1 LAYRIVLP
9 QAARSIEALPG
20 ETILAA
26 ALREGL
32 AYPHGCQR
40 GRCGSCK
47 SRLLQGKVDMLA
59 HSPFALEA
67 PEHQEGLILA
77 CRAVPTSDVTV
88 YWPDAVEALP
98 PMLPIDAVVVA
109 RHEIAPQIQRLLVRP
124 SRPLSFFPG
133 QYLNITLPGGVSRS
147 YSPASQ
153 PMAQDVELHIRVVD
167 GGQASGLVSR
177 LSLGDSLQLAGPFGD
192 ACFRGDQDRPLLA
205 LAAST
210 GQAPIK
216 SIVDGLLGSGD
227 QRAVR
232 VFAFARETQHLY
244 LDRHFA
250 GLAGRHSNLGYRSI
264 VTRAMTED
272 ATPQSLIA
280 SCISQ
285 LHNWSVH
292 IAGPAGFVTS
302 MSEMMRGLGCDDI
315 LADKF

>member
-1 LAYRIVLP
+1 MAYRIVLP
-9 QAARSIEALPG
+9 QAARTIEALPG

-47 SRLLQGKVDMLA
+47 SRLLHGKVEMLA

-67 PEHQEGLILA
+67 PERHEGLVLA
-77 CRAVPTSDVTV
+77 CRAMPTSDVTV
-88 YWPDAVEALP
+88 SWPDAAGALS

-124 SRPLSFFPG
+124 TQPLSFLPG
-133 QYLNITLPGGVSRS
+133 QYVNITLPGGVTRS

-153 PMAQDVELHIRVVD
+153 PMAQDVEFHIRVVD
-167 GGQASGLVSR
+167 GGQASELVSR

-216 SIVDGLLGSGD
+216 SIVDGLLASGD

-244 LDRHFA
+244 LDRYFA
-250 GLAGRHSNLGYRSI
+250 ELAVRHSNLGYQPI
-264 VTRAMTED
+264 VTRAADEG
-272 ATPQSLIA
+272 ATPRALIA

-285 LHNWSVH
+285 LHNWTVH

-302 MSEMMRGLGCDDI
+302 MSEMVRGLGCDDI

>member
-1 LAYRIVLP
+1 MAHLILFP
-9 QAARSIEALPG
+9 QAARAIVALPG

-47 SRLLQGKVDMLA
+47 SRLLQGKVDLLA

-67 PEHQEGLILA
+67 PERNEGLVLA
-77 CRAVPTSDVTV
+77 CRAVPTSDITV
-88 YWPDAVEALP
+88 YWPDAVGALP
-98 PMLPIDAVVVA
+98 PMSPIKAVVVA

-124 SRPLSFFPG
+124 AQPLSFLPG
-133 QYLNITLPGGVSRS
+133 QYVNITLPGGITRS

-153 PMAQDVELHIRVVD
+153 PMAQNVEFHIRVVD

-216 SIVDGLLGSGD
+216 SIVDRLMASGD
-227 QRAVR
+227 QRAVQ
-232 VFAFARETQHLY
+232 VFAFARETHHLY
-244 LDRHFA
+244 LDHHFA
-250 GLAGRHSNLGYRSI
+250 ELAARHSNLGYRSI

-272 ATPQSLIA
+272 ATPQTLIA

-302 MSEMMRGLGCDDI
+302 MSEMVRELGCDDI

>member
-1 LAYRIVLP
+1 MAYLIHFPQVASAIVT
-9 QAARSIEALPG
+9 LPG

-47 SRLLQGKVDMLA
+47 SRLLHGDVEMLS
-59 HSPFALEA
+59 HSPFALDSS
-67 PEHQEGLILA
+67 EHHQGLVLA

-88 YWPDAVEALP
+88 YWPDAAGALP
-98 PMLPIDAVVVA
+98 PVLPVA
-109 RHEIAPQIQRLLVRP
+109 AIVIARYEMAPQIHRLVVRAAK
-124 SRPLSFFPG
+124 PLSFIPG
-133 QYLNITLPGGVSRS
+133 QYVNVTLPSGVTRS

-153 PMAQDVELHIRVVD
+153 PMAQDVEFHIRVVD
-167 GGQASGLVSR
+167 GGQASSLVAR
-177 LSLGDSLQLAGPFGD
+177 LSIGDRIQLAGPFGD
-192 ACFRGDQDRPLLA
+192 AFFRSDTDKPLLA

-227 QRAVR
+227 QRAMR
-232 VFAFARETQHLY
+232 VFTFAREIQHLY
-244 LDRHFA
+244 LDRYFA
-250 GLAGRHSNLGYRSI
+250 ELAVRHDNLGYRSI
-264 VTRAMTED
+264 ITRATNEGE
-272 ATPQSLIA
+272 TPQALIA

-302 MSEMMRGLGCDDI
+302 MSEMVRSLGCDDI
-315 LADKF
+315 LADRF

>member
-1 LAYRIVLP
+1 MAYRILLP
-9 QAARSIEALPG
+9 QVARTIEALPG

-47 SRLLQGKVDMLA
+47 SRLLQGKVDLLA

-67 PEHQEGLILA
+67 PERNEGLVLA
-77 CRAVPTSDVTV
+77 CRAVPISDVTV
-88 YWPDAVEALP
+88 YWPDAVGAMP

-109 RHEIAPQIQRLLVRP
+109 RHEIAPQIQRLVARP
-124 SRPLSFFPG
+124 TQPLPFLPG
-133 QYLNITLPGGVSRS
+133 QYVNITLPSGVIRS

-153 PMAQDVELHIRVVD
+153 PMAQGVEFHIRVVD

-177 LSLGDSLQLAGPFGD
+177 LSIGDSIQLAGPFGD
-192 ACFRGDQDRPLLA
+192 AFFRSDNGRPLLA
-205 LAAST
+205 LGAST

-216 SIVDGLLGSGD
+216 SIVDRLLGSGD
-227 QRAVR
+227 RRAVR
-232 VFAFARETQHLY
+232 VFAFAREIQHLY
-244 LDRHFA
+244 LGRYFA
-250 GLAGRHSNLGYRSI
+250 ELAIRHSNLGYQSI
-264 VTRAMTED
+264 VTRATHEG
-272 ATPQSLIA
+272 APPRALIA

-285 LHNWSVH
+285 FQNWSVH
-292 IAGPAGFVTS
+292 IAGPAGFVTA
-302 MSEMMRGLGCDDI
+302 MSEMVRGLGCDDI

>member
-1 LAYRIVLP
+1 LAYRIHLP
-9 QAARSIEALPG
+9 QAARTIEALPE

-26 ALREGL
+26 ALRAGL
-32 AYPHGCQR
+32 AYPHGCQS

-47 SRLLQGKVDMLA
+47 SRLLQGKVEMRA

-67 PEHQEGLILA
+67 PERNEGLVLA

-88 YWPDAVEALP
+88 SWPDAVGAMR
-98 PMLPIDAVVVA
+98 PMLPIEAVVVA
-109 RHEIAPQIQRLLVRP
+109 RHEIAPQIHRLLVRP
-124 SRPLSFFPG
+124 SQPLSFLPG
-133 QYLNITLPGGVSRS
+133 QYVNITLPGGVTRS

-153 PMAQDVELHIRVVD
+153 PLAQDIEFHVRVVD

-177 LSLGDSLQLAGPFGD
+177 LSIGDSIQLAGPFGD
-192 ACFRGDQDRPLLA
+192 AFFRSDKDRPLLA

-216 SIVDGLLGSGD
+216 SIVDRLLGSGD

-232 VFAFARETQHLY
+232 VFAFAREIQHLY
-244 LDRHFA
+244 LDRYFA
-250 GLAGRHSNLGYRSI
+250 ELSARHSNLGYRSV
-264 VTRAMTED
+264 VTRATHEG
-272 ATPQSLIA
+272 ATPRALIE
-280 SCISQ
+280 SCVSQ
-285 LHNWSVH
+285 LRNWSVH

-302 MSEMMRGLGCDDI
+302 MSEMMRSLGCDDI

>member
-1 LAYRIVLP
+1 MAYRIVLP
-9 QAARSIEALPG
+9 QVGQTIEALPG

-47 SRLLQGKVDMLA
+47 SRLMQGKVEMLA

-67 PEHQEGLILA
+67 PERQQGLVLA
-77 CRAVPTSDVTV
+77 CRAAPTSDVTV
-88 YWPDAVEALP
+88 YWPDAAGALP

-109 RHEIAPQIQRLLVRP
+109 RHEIAPQVQRLLVRP
-124 SRPLSFFPG
+124 SRPLSFLPG
-133 QYLNITLPGGVSRS
+133 QYVNITLPGGVTRS

-153 PMAQDVELHIRVVD
+153 PMAQDVEFHVRVVD
-167 GGQASGLVSR
+167 GGQASALVAQ
-177 LSLGDSLQLAGPFGD
+177 LSLGDRIQLSGPFGD
-192 ACFRGDQDRPLLA
+192 AFFRSETGKPLLA

-216 SIVDGLLGSGD
+216 SIVDRLLASGD

-244 LDRHFA
+244 LDRYFA
-250 GLAGRHSNLGYRSI
+250 ELAVRHSNLGYQPI
-264 VTRAMTED
+264 VTRAADEG
-272 ATPQSLIA
+272 ATPRALIA
-280 SCISQ
+280 SCISS

-302 MSEMMRGLGCDDI
+302 MSEMVRGLGCDNV